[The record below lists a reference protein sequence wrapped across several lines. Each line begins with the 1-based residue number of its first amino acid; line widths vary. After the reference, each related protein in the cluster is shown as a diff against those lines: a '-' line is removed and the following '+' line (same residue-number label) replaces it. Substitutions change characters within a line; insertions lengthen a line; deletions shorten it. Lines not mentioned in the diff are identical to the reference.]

1 MQKSCKTM
9 KLKFTIN
16 YNTAWGESMHV
27 VICYHSQDGS
37 SRQQNLLMQ
46 TEDGQLWVLE
56 TAALVSRHHP
66 LSHIEYHYQVEN
78 GEGEVLRR

>member
-1 MQKSCKTM
+1 M

-66 LSHIEYHYQVEN
+66 LSHIEYHYHEIISDLLLLS
-78 GEGEVLRR
+78 VLLLDFL